1 MSPSPAG
8 LTGQRV
14 RLNNE
19 ILFRLQ
25 NSRHPNTSAE
35 HWTACRMWALP
46 FLAGKMIP
54 ALFWQVSNRPKG
66 SVNCPLDSQIVIYLL
81 NPWKQ
86 QGRFSPQS
94 QRVRV
99 LLPNMDITDIIR
111 SGNLLTHDPLRDA
124 RVTGSAWICTF
135 AFTGMRWGMQN
146 PTQGRSLRAAKFAL
160 YKKYKVL
167 PQPPLLILKFLL
179 LCINYSFT
187 KSTSD
192 CTNEKIITVC
202 MHMETELKSRL
213 KILAMFYIIPTGVR
227 SSNLC
232 I

>member
-1 MSPSPAG
+1 MTWTKIPERMRKSFRKGAQRKMSPNPAG

-35 HWTACRMWALP
+35 QWTACSMWALP
-46 FLAGKMIP
+46 FLAGKTIP

-86 QGRFSPQS
+86 QGHFSPQS
-94 QRVRV
+94 QQVRV

-111 SGNLLTHDPLRDA
+111 SGNLLTYDPLKD
-124 RVTGSAWICTF
+124 G
-135 AFTGMRWGMQN
+135 G
-146 PTQGRSLRAAKFAL
+146 
-160 YKKYKVL
+160 
-167 PQPPLLILKFLL
+167 
-179 LCINYSFT
+179 
-187 KSTSD
+187 
-192 CTNEKIITVC
+192 
-202 MHMETELKSRL
+202 
-213 KILAMFYIIPTGVR
+213 
-227 SSNLC
+227 
-232 I
+232 